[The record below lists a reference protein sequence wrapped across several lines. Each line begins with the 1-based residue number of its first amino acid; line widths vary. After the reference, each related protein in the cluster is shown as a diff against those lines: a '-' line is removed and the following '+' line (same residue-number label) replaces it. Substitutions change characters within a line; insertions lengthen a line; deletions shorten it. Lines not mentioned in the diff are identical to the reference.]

1 MTIFLIYLFLTL
13 PNLINFFGA
22 LAALSAVG
30 FFMTLFYNGVILE
43 KLVTKKLLIFLI
55 TIGIFFGFLQT
66 IIPTK
71 EVTYVLAGA
80 YVTQLAIESDT
91 GKQAIQLLNSKIAKL
106 ISGEVKSK

>member
-1 MTIFLIYLFLTL
+1 MTIFLIYLFLIL

-22 LAALSAVG
+22 LAALSAIG
-30 FFMTLFYNGVILE
+30 FFMTLFYNGIILE

-55 TIGIFFGFLQT
+55 IMGIFCGFMKT

-80 YVTQLAIESDT
+80 YVTQLAVESET
-91 GKQAIQLLNSKIAKL
+91 GKQAIQLLNSKIAEL
-106 ISGEVKSK
+106 ISAEVKGK